1 MTMFASLVSI
11 ATKLAV
17 QKNNTR
23 VIVKLEETIMSVDTQ
38 ETIYNLIPE
47 IVPRRVKAPRYETAR
62 ENDLKCLK

>member
-11 ATKLAV
+11 ATKLKQECV
-17 QKNNTR
+17 
-23 VIVKLEETIMSVDTQ
+23 ETIMSVDTQ